1 MARVGIAEA
10 AARVGEHRRGRF
22 ARAALKRAMDDLH
35 QARAALTRAATRHQA
50 ERARAW
56 NHGRAR
62 PRGGLAGEAARGQPL
77 TALPPAPENLLPRL
91 RRTSAPLRPTGRTAP
106 NVPLP

>member
-22 ARAALKRAMDDLH
+22 ARAALGRALDDLH
-35 QARAALTRAATRHQA
+35 QARSALTRAATRLQA

-56 NHGRAR
+56 ITAERAR
-62 PRGGLAGEAARGQPL
+62 VADCRPGWLRPIADPRLPLGGRNGGGAPPHEAAGGSPSCRWPGCADP
-77 TALPPAPENLLPRL
+77 
-91 RRTSAPLRPTGRTAP
+91 
-106 NVPLP
+106 